1 MKNAPRPFIAAL
13 ALACACA
20 HAQTPAEALV
30 RSIENG
36 DFAELSRLVDTGID
50 LSTKNRLGETPL
62 YVAAEKG
69 QLEMAKLLIARGAD
83 AKAQTPNGESVL
95 HAAAMIESTALMTA
109 LIEAGADKNSANNDG
124 ETPLHWA
131 AMTGT
136 FLAVKALADAG
147 ADLDVQ
153 DVRLANTALHA
164 AVSHDDI
171 VMIHYLIS
179 KNVRIDRRI
188 IFAAS
193 FLRAVANGLIGVL
206 AGIYLAQLGLDPAAW
221 GAVLGAGIAGTAVSA
236 AGVMFWGDRIG
247 RKRWL
252 VGLGVLA
259 AAGGIVF
266 AFSSQTVVLGVA
278 AFLGMLNSLG
288 KDRAAALAIE
298 QAILPSTGDDAG
310 RTRAFAWYNVIQDVG
325 HALGAALAVLPSL
338 LRDFAGVDPLDSL
351 RAAVILYAALYAVT
365 AILYLGLSS
374 QAESPTA
381 ALRAEVSRESR
392 SILTKM
398 SFLFALDSFAGG
410 FQGSALFAYFFHAQ
424 YGASEAA
431 IGMLFVGARVMNAFS
446 HLGAA
451 WLAARIGLVNTMVFT
466 HTPSSLLTFT
476 IPFTGSF
483 EIAAVLFL
491 LREGLSEMDV
501 PTRQSYLMAVVRPEE
516 RTFAGGV
523 TNLARMCA
531 RAIAPVF
538 AGSAMQALT
547 LGAPIM
553 AAAGLKILYD
563 VLLYVSFRKIKAPE
577 ER

>member
-1 MKNAPRPFIAAL
+1 M
-13 ALACACA
+13 
-20 HAQTPAEALV
+20 
-30 RSIENG
+30 
-36 DFAELSRLVDTGID
+36 
-50 LSTKNRLGETPL
+50 
-62 YVAAEKG
+62 
-69 QLEMAKLLIARGAD
+69 
-83 AKAQTPNGESVL
+83 
-95 HAAAMIESTALMTA
+95 
-109 LIEAGADKNSANNDG
+109 
-124 ETPLHWA
+124 
-131 AMTGT
+131 
-136 FLAVKALADAG
+136 
-147 ADLDVQ
+147 
-153 DVRLANTALHA
+153 
-164 AVSHDDI
+164 
-171 VMIHYLIS
+171 
-179 KNVRIDRRI
+179 
-188 IFAAS
+188 
-193 FLRAVANGLIGVL
+193 RAVANGLVGVL
-206 AGIYLAQLGLDPAAW
+206 AGIYLAELGFDPAAW
-221 GAVLGAGIAGTAVSA
+221 GAVLGAGIAGTAVGA

-252 VGLGVLA
+252 VALGVLG

-266 AFSSQTVVLGVA
+266 AFSSQIVVLGVA

-325 HALGAALAVLPSL
+325 HALGAALAVLPPL

-351 RAAVILYAALYAVT
+351 RAAVILYAALYAVA

-381 ALRAEVSRESR
+381 ALRAEVSPQSR

-398 SFLFALDSFAGG
+398 SFLFALDS
-410 FQGSALFAYFFHAQ
+410 
-424 YGASEAA
+424 
-431 IGMLFVGARVMNAFS
+431 
-446 HLGAA
+446 
-451 WLAARIGLVNTMVFT
+451 
-466 HTPSSLLTFT
+466 
-476 IPFTGSF
+476 
-483 EIAAVLFL
+483 
-491 LREGLSEMDV
+491 
-501 PTRQSYLMAVVRPEE
+501 
-516 RTFAGGV
+516 FAGGV

>member
-1 MKNAPRPFIAAL
+1 M
-13 ALACACA
+13 
-20 HAQTPAEALV
+20 V
-30 RSIENG
+30 R
-36 DFAELSRLVDTGID
+36 DRL
-50 LSTKNRLGETPL
+50 L
-62 YVAAEKG
+62 
-69 QLEMAKLLIARGAD
+69 
-83 AKAQTPNGESVL
+83 
-95 HAAAMIESTALMTA
+95 
-109 LIEAGADKNSANNDG
+109 
-124 ETPLHWA
+124 
-131 AMTGT
+131 
-136 FLAVKALADAG
+136 
-147 ADLDVQ
+147 
-153 DVRLANTALHA
+153 
-164 AVSHDDI
+164 
-171 VMIHYLIS
+171 
-179 KNVRIDRRI
+179 

-206 AGIYLAQLGLDPAAW
+206 AGIYLAQLGFDPAAW
-221 GAVLGAGIAGTAVSA
+221 GAVLGAGIAGTAVGA

-259 AAGGIVF
+259 AA
-266 AFSSQTVVLGVA
+266 LGVA

-298 QAILPSTGDDAG
+298 QAILPSTGDDAD

-325 HALGAALAVLPSL
+325 HALGAALAVLPPL

-351 RAAVILYAALYAVT
+351 RAAVILYAALYAAT
-365 AILYLGLSS
+365 AVLYLSLTS

-381 ALRAEVSRESR
+381 VLRAEVSPQSR
-392 SILTKM
+392 AILAKM

-424 YGASEAA
+424 FGASEAA
-431 IGMLFVGARVMNAFS
+431 IGMLFVGARIMNAFS

-563 VLLYVSFRKIKAPE
+563 ALLYVSFRKIKAPE

>member
-1 MKNAPRPFIAAL
+1 MR
-13 ALACACA
+13 
-20 HAQTPAEALV
+20 
-30 RSIENG
+30 R
-36 DFAELSRLVDTGID
+36 
-50 LSTKNRLGETPL
+50 
-62 YVAAEKG
+62 
-69 QLEMAKLLIARGAD
+69 
-83 AKAQTPNGESVL
+83 
-95 HAAAMIESTALMTA
+95 
-109 LIEAGADKNSANNDG
+109 
-124 ETPLHWA
+124 
-131 AMTGT
+131 
-136 FLAVKALADAG
+136 
-147 ADLDVQ
+147 
-153 DVRLANTALHA
+153 
-164 AVSHDDI
+164 
-171 VMIHYLIS
+171 
-179 KNVRIDRRI
+179 DRRI
-188 IFAAS
+188 VFAAS

-206 AGIYLAQLGLDPAAW
+206 AGIYLAELGFDPAAW
-221 GAVLGAGIAGTAVSA
+221 GAVLGAGVAGTAFGV
-236 AGVMFWGDRIG
+236 AGVMFWGDRMG

-252 VGLGVLA
+252 VALGVLA
-259 AAGGIVF
+259 AGGGIVF
-266 AFSSQTVVLGVA
+266 ALASQLAVLALA

-298 QAILPSTGDDAG
+298 QAILPSSGADAD
-310 RTRAFAWYNVIQDVG
+310 RTRTFAWYNVIQDVG
-325 HALGAALAVLPSL
+325 HAIGAALAVLPPV
-338 LRDFAGVDPLDSL
+338 LREWWAVDALDSL
-351 RAAVILYAALYAVT
+351 RAAVILYAVLYGVT
-365 AILYLGLSS
+365 AVLYLSLSK
-374 QAESPTA
+374 QAEAPTA
-381 ALRAEVSRESR
+381 SLRVEVSPQSR

-424 YGASEAA
+424 FGASEAA
-431 IGMLFVGARVMNAFS
+431 IGALFVGARVMNAFS

-466 HTPSSLLTFT
+466 HTPSSILTFT

-523 TNLARMCA
+523 TNLARMVA

-553 AAAGLKILYD
+553 AAATLKILYD
-563 VLLYVSFRKIKAPE
+563 GLLYVSFRKIKAPE